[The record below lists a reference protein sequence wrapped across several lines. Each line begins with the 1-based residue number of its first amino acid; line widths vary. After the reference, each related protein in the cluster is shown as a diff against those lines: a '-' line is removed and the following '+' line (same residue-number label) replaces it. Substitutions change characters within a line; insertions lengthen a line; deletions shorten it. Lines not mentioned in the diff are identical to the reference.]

1 MEKISRLLN
10 GNSKILTNVA
20 FMINEL
26 FKETDIIV
34 LITGGLLNL
43 LILSKVNQR

>member
-1 MEKISRLLN
+1 
-10 GNSKILTNVA
+10 
-20 FMINEL
+20 MINEL

>member
-1 MEKISRLLN
+1 
-10 GNSKILTNVA
+10 
-20 FMINEL
+20 MINEL

-43 LILSKVNQR
+43 LILSKVYQR